1 MNILKFYDNP
11 KTLPSVPCYQG
22 AYGSQILPH
31 TACSVHSVATS
42 HLNYL
47 SYYLTLIFTTVLNT
61 FYCILLQ
68 FITDHGVHRCGTL
81 SLDIANVNDSHS
93 SDRCREIH
101 TRMVFGGTEV
111 TASALDIATGH
122 TVHAEMDFLTIPSDT
137 EV

>member
-1 MNILKFYDNP
+1 MNILNFHDNP
-11 KTLPSVPCYQG
+11 KTLPSMPCYQT
-22 AYGSQILPH
+22 AYVDFI
-31 TACSVHSVATS
+31 ATS

-47 SYYLTLIFTTVLNT
+47 SHYLILIVTTALNI

-81 SLDIANVNDSHS
+81 SLDISNLNDSHS

-122 TVHAEMDFLTIPSDT
+122 TVHAEMDFLTMPSDT

>member
-1 MNILKFYDNP
+1 M
-11 KTLPSVPCYQG
+11 PCYQR
-22 AYGSQILPH
+22 AYGSEILLLQH
-31 TACSVHSVATS
+31 H

-47 SYYLTLIFTTVLNT
+47 SYYLILILTTALNT
-61 FYCILLQ
+61 FYCVLLQ

-81 SLDIANVNDSHS
+81 SLDIANVNDGHS

-111 TASALDIATGH
+111 TASALDIATGY